1 MFKTSE
7 SPHSFKYGINTL
19 LVLNRRITL
28 LRGKTREIK
37 NEQRKTNFTD
47 YSDEPF
53 LIWKFTYM
61 SRNLL

>member
-1 MFKTSE
+1 MFETSE

-47 YSDEPF
+47 YSDEQF